1 MKGYFM
7 KKSTLSLSIII
18 LLALSLML
26 CTTKSNSSQLTISP
40 EKAKPGETITFTYI
54 PSDKKLQSRNSFS
67 LYVYS
72 FARELPEVKTV
83 ELKKSWKKWT
93 GTYAID
99 PKAYGLIA
107 KIKLDKENE
116 DNNQGK
122 GYIFALYTGDG
133 KVLPGHKA
141 GLALAYTS
149 WGQLVGINQ
158 DLNQALKLTEED
170 FAANPQIKKEF
181 VNSYLRLL
189 QNIKPEGWDKKLQT
203 FLDEISAQPDLDD
216 STLTTLYRFYAQM
229 GNQEKALALLQ
240 QAQKNPKGE
249 FFQIQAVM
257 QLQIMTDS
265 KQKMEFLKK
274 FQEEFPDSK
283 YVDSIVTLITQGL
296 FQENKLEEANAFL
309 QENKAK
315 AQPYYFYLIASEASK
330 TPEKM
335 NLALAALD
343 NGLSLIEEQL
353 QDIAKHK
360 PAYFTE
366 EEWRDQLETT
376 IKPMLLSLKGN
387 LQMKQGQTK
396 EAISTLEQAYKA
408 SQGAQ
413 SGIAVDYSRALIQ
426 SQNYQPALEVL
437 EKTVKKGFAGQEVM
451 DLLKQ
456 SYVGVHKSEE
466 GFDKYQTEL
475 DRTATELLKG
485 ELEAKMTSS
494 PAPAFELQDLEGQS
508 HKLSDYQGKVV
519 VVDFWATWCGPCL
532 SSFPGM
538 KKLVEEYKNDPSV
551 AFLFINTWQEEANKD
566 QVVKDFL
573 GKNQY
578 PFFVLMDRENKVVA
592 QFGVSGIPTK
602 FIIDPKGKIRFTSVG
617 FEGDTE
623 KMVKEVKLMI
633 DLARKK

>member
-1 MKGYFM
+1 M
-7 KKSTLSLSIII
+7 KKSISFSTIIVLVMLSL
-18 LLALSLML
+18 AV
-26 CTTKSNSSQLTISP
+26 CTSKSNSSQLTISP
-40 EKAKPGETITFTYI
+40 EKARPGDTVTFVYI
-54 PSDKKLQSRNSFS
+54 PSDKKLHSRDSFT

-72 FARELPEVKTV
+72 FARELPEVKPI
-83 ELKKSWKKWT
+83 ELKKSGKKWF
-93 GTYAID
+93 GTYSID
-99 PKAYGLIA
+99 QKSYGLVA

-122 GYIFALYTGDG
+122 GYIFPLYTTDG
-133 KVLPGHKA
+133 KIIPGYKA

-170 FAANPQIKKEF
+170 FAANPQVKKEF

-189 QNIKPEGWDKKLQT
+189 QATKPEGWDKKLEA
-203 FLDEISAQPDLDD
+203 FLAEVSGQPDLDD
-216 STLTTLYRFYAQM
+216 STLTTLYRFYAQT

-249 FFQIQAVM
+249 FFQIQSIM
-257 QLQIMTDS
+257 QLQMMTDNQ
-265 KQKMEFLKK
+265 QKMEFLKK
-274 FQEEFPDSK
+274 FQEEYPDSK
-283 YVDSIVTLITQGL
+283 YVESIISLITQGL

-309 QENKAK
+309 QENRTK

-330 TPEKM
+330 APDKM
-335 NLALAALD
+335 NLALKALD

-353 QDIAKHK
+353 QTPAKYK
-360 PAYFTE
+360 PAYYTE
-366 EEWRDQLETT
+366 EEWRDQMETT
-376 IKPMLLSLKGN
+376 LKPMLLSLKGN
-387 LQMKQGQTK
+387 LQLKQGQVS
-396 EAISTLEQAYKA
+396 EATASLEQAYRA
-408 SQGAQ
+408 SQGDQ
-413 SGIAVDYSRALIQ
+413 SGIAVDYSRVLIQ
-426 SQNYQPALEVL
+426 SQNFQPALEVL
-437 EKTVKKGFAGQEVM
+437 ESTVKKGFGGQEVM

-456 SYVGVHKSEE
+456 AYLGQHKSEE
-466 GFDKYQTEL
+466 GFEKYQKEL
-475 DRTATELLKG
+475 EQAALDYLRG
-485 ELEAKMTSS
+485 ELEKKMTANS
-494 PAPAFELQDLEGQS
+494 APAFELQDLEGKT
-508 HKLSDYQGKVV
+508 HRLSDYQGKVV

-573 GKNQY
+573 EKNQY

-592 QFGVSGIPTK
+592 QYGVSGIPTK
-602 FIIDPKGKIRFTSVG
+602 FIIDPRGKIRFTSVG

-633 DLARKK
+633 ELAGKK